1 MLVRS
6 QRPECMDGAQS
17 PSEEPASRW
26 RRAATECLFFSILLA
41 LVFQTSAA
49 QQPADYFKIVVVD
62 QDTGRGVPLVE
73 LRTTNDV
80 SHYTNTATQ
89 RVLVSIRLSPK

>member
-1 MLVRS
+1 
-6 QRPECMDGAQS
+6 
-17 PSEEPASRW
+17 
-26 RRAATECLFFSILLA
+26 
-41 LVFQTSAA
+41 
-49 QQPADYFKIVVVD
+49 VVD